1 MWNSQPACPGSL
13 LEFHLYCRHP
23 FHPSGKTSSL
33 CRPGLHHL
41 PPGSPVLPGR
51 AGGMEK
57 RRSWPGF
64 SRVSVNANAA
74 CGGDAG
80 VVTGVT
86 VSVSRKGMS
95 QASGNSDSPWPQCTH
110 PHPTPLN
117 QTCSFSL
124 VPHLD
129 RWPTT
134 CLGGKPNLG
143 PIQTTS
149 PSPTS
154 RSINACLLLCLLTQL
169 AQPRPAL
176 SFRPLS
182 SFRQSYSTSLAAGLP
197 DSSLTPIHHP
207 MISCKNHSLA
217 IHSFNQ
223 HLWSDSYVP
232 GIMLGT
238 G

>member
-1 MWNSQPACPGSL
+1 MLMLPVGGMLGWSQGSQCL
-13 LEFHLYCRHP
+13 F
-23 FHPSGKTSSL
+23 
-33 CRPGLHHL
+33 
-41 PPGSPVLPGR
+41 PGR
-51 AGGMEK
+51 EC
-57 RRSWPGF
+57 PE
-64 SRVSVNANAA
+64 
-74 CGGDAG
+74 
-80 VVTGVT
+80 
-86 VSVSRKGMS
+86 
-95 QASGNSDSPWPQCTH
+95 PQGTLTH
-110 PHPTPLN
+110 RGHNVLIPTPPPLN

-149 PSPTS
+149 PSPPS

-197 DSSLTPIHHP
+197 DSSLAPIHHS
-207 MISCKNHSLA
+207 MISYKNHSLA

-232 GIMLGT
+232 GTMLGT